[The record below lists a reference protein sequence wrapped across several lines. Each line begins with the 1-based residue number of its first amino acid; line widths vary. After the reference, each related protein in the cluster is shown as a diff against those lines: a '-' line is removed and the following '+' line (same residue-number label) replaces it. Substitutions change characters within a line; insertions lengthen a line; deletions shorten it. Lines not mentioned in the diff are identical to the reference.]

1 MRAGDLRPND
11 LFKLDGQFYKVLEFQ
26 RSLQHRVSIINV
38 KIQNIET
45 GGVQD
50 CRFKPTDF
58 FDEFETT
65 RRYMKFSYEDN
76 GVYYFTE
83 EETWETEPAPTEM
96 AKAAI
101 LYNSEEDPAIFT
113 FEYAEGKLL
122 GINPP
127 TFVILRVTDTEPS
140 TAGDTA
146 RNALKKAKLES
157 GLVIKVQMFIK
168 NGDRIR
174 IDTRTGE
181 YVDRA

>member
-1 MRAGDLRPND
+1 MDG
-11 LFKLDGQFYKVLEFQ
+11 LFYRVLEFQ

-50 CRFKPTDF
+50 CRFKPTEF
-58 FDEFETT
+58 FDDFEIT
-65 RRYMKFSYEDN
+65 RRFMKFSYSDN
-76 GVYYFTE
+76 NVYYFTE
-83 EETWETEPAPTEM
+83 EETWETEPAPTDM
-96 AKAAI
+96 AKEA
-101 LYNSEEDPAIFT
+101 LKYNSEEEPPIYT
-113 FEYAEGKLL
+113 FEYADGKLL
-122 GINPP
+122 GITPP

-157 GLVIKVQMFIK
+157 GLTIKVQMFIK
-168 NGDRIR
+168 NGDRVR

-181 YVDRA
+181 YVDRV